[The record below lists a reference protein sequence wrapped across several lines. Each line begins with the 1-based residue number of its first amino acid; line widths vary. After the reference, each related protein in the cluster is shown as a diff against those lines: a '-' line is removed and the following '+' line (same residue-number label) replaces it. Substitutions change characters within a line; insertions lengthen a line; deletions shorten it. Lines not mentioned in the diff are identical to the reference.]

1 MPSPKRGGVPV
12 LPNFGVHFYLCIYP
26 LAQIYQEVLYNKL
39 ADDVEQA
46 MCRNDLRLAFRVVRL
61 LALNLVSAAT
71 LLTTLKVI
79 HASQLMP
86 LKHDGWMGESRLLR
100 MTRSVEER
108 LSRPKRTCSN
118 TLPTK
123 QP

>member
-1 MPSPKRGGVPV
+1 METHEGWLIFGWLAMPSPKRGGVPM

-86 LKHDGWMGESRLLR
+86 LKHDGGW
-100 MTRSVEER
+100 VN
-108 LSRPKRTCSN
+108 PDC
-118 TLPTK
+118 
-123 QP
+123 